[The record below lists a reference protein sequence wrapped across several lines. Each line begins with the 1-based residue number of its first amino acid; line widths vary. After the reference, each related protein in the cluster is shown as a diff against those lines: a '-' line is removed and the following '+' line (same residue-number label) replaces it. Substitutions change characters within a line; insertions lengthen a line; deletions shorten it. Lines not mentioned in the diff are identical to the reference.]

1 MKQPL
6 EEDFTT
12 RSPRPRRAASISD
25 SLQRQLNMYALAA
38 GAAGVGVL
46 AVAQAAEAKIVY
58 TPVHRVIGPNRHDRI
73 DLDHDGVS
81 EFTIINSHFVGS
93 TRSVNWVWARAS
105 SAGYDGVAAGSGG
118 FGYFPEEALR
128 KGAVISRRLAFENG
142 AALMAGQC
150 FQQGT
155 DSAPPCD
162 SQRKYNA
169 IGPWVDVRDRYLG
182 LTFHIHGEVHYGWA
196 RLTVEL
202 SRKPLKATVTL
213 TGYAYETIPGK
224 AIIAGA
230 TKDADDPEPTAS
242 VTAPTPEPAT
252 LGTLAIG
259 APGLSIWR
267 REESVA
273 AALERN

>member
-1 MKQPL
+1 MR
-6 EEDFTT
+6 
-12 RSPRPRRAASISD
+12 RSFRPRKTANLSESVH
-25 SLQRQLNMYALAA
+25 QRLNTYALSAT
-38 GAAGVGVL
+38 AAGVSLL
-46 AVAQAAEAKIVY
+46 ALAQPSEAKIVY

-93 TRSVNWVWARAS
+93 ARSVNWVWARAS
-105 SAGYDGVAAGSGG
+105 SAAYDGVAAGSGG
-118 FGYFPEEALR
+118 AGYFPEEALR
-128 KGAVISRRLAFENG
+128 RGTVINQRLAFENG

-155 DSAPPCD
+155 SSAPPCD
-162 SQRKYNA
+162 SQRRYNA

-182 LTFHIHGEVHYGWA
+182 LTFHIHGEAHYGWA

-202 SRKPLKATVTL
+202 SREPLKATVTL
-213 TGYAYETIPGK
+213 TGYTYETIPGK

-230 TKDADDPEPTAS
+230 TKWSDEGEPTAS
-242 VTAPTPEPAT
+242 LNTPAAEPAT
-252 LGTLAIG
+252 LGMLAIG

-267 REESVA
+267 REEAVI
-273 AALERN
+273 AALRINKS

>member
-1 MKQPL
+1 MK
-6 EEDFTT
+6 
-12 RSPRPRRAASISD
+12 RSSGPRATAELSK
-25 SLQRQLNMYALAA
+25 SLHQQLNMYALAA
-38 GAAGVGVL
+38 GAAGVGML
-46 AVAQAAEAKIVY
+46 ALVQPSEAKIVY

-93 TRSVNWVWARAS
+93 ARSVNWVWARAS

-118 FGYFPEEALR
+118 AGYFREEALR
-128 KGAVISRRLAFENG
+128 RGAVINHRLAFENG

-155 DSAPPCD
+155 SSAPPCD
-162 SQRKYNA
+162 SQRRYNA
-169 IGPWVDVRDRYLG
+169 IGPWLDVRDRYLG

-224 AIIAGA
+224 GIIAGA
-230 TKDADDPEPTAS
+230 TKGPDDDEPTAS
-242 VTAPTPEPAT
+242 FNTHTPEPAT
-252 LGTLAIG
+252 LGMLALG

-267 REESVA
+267 REESKLA
-273 AALERN
+273 SSERN